1 MPDAVFLPA
10 YHDDDD
16 LFDVVRQALAV
27 RPGALK
33 LYARPDDCLLAWL
46 PRLPRQEGWV
56 QVSVPALP
64 DAPHLPEAA

>member
-1 MPDAVFLPA
+1 
-10 YHDDDD
+10 
-16 LFDVVRQALAV
+16 
-27 RPGALK
+27 LK

-46 PRLPRQEGWV
+46 PRLPRQAGWV

>member
-1 MPDAVFLPA
+1 MLDAVFLPA
-10 YHDDDD
+10 YHDSDT
-16 LFDVVRQALAV
+16 LADVVEQALAV

-64 DAPHLPEAA
+64 QLPEAA